1 MRTVLWLFSILVTLG
16 SPAQVTAQAPAPKTG
31 QFDDNYGVPIVTS
44 ALDFLHRTDMNSWN
58 IKEFLWPLARLGDAA
73 SIATL
78 KIFDR
83 DDLIK
88 RENASMY
95 LVVARESFCDKSQ
108 VLNKSDLD
116 PKVTLFILSYLE
128 EKEIADPLIERRIT
142 YVKRCV
148 TDFSCSSQSEYNF
161 LHEQPPK

>member
-1 MRTVLWLFSILVTLG
+1 MRILLCLLSILVFLS
-16 SPAQVTAQAPAPKTG
+16 SPAQVTAQAPAPKAERL
-31 QFDDNYGVPIVTS
+31 DDNYGVPTVIS
-44 ALDFLHRTDMNSWN
+44 ALNFLHRTDTNSVE
-58 IKEFLWPLARLGDAA
+58 IKEFLWPLAQLGDAA

-78 KIFDR
+78 KILGK

-88 RENASMY
+88 RENASLY
-95 LVVARESFCDKSQ
+95 LIVARNAFSGKSQ

-128 EKEIADPLIERRIT
+128 EKEIAEPLIERRIS

-161 LHEQPPK
+161 LHEHPPK